1 VLDYLPSFIP
11 LQDWQ
16 ERNDIGNS
24 SNLNQA
30 SHVSS
35 NVSRHLHHGFK
46 PATPVEEAFARAK
59 RSKLRGD
66 PLAQEKL
73 SPGFLVNAKRAVEFV
88 LGRKL
93 VGNEATNLVRS
104 LNVLPRSRQ
113 GQVPLYAV
121 EDVRAEYRRR
131 ERLD

>member
-1 VLDYLPSFIP
+1 
-11 LQDWQ
+11 
-16 ERNDIGNS
+16 
-24 SNLNQA
+24 
-30 SHVSS
+30 
-35 NVSRHLHHGFK
+35 
-46 PATPVEEAFARAK
+46 
-59 RSKLRGD
+59 
-66 PLAQEKL
+66 
-73 SPGFLVNAKRAVEFV
+73 VNAKRAVEFV